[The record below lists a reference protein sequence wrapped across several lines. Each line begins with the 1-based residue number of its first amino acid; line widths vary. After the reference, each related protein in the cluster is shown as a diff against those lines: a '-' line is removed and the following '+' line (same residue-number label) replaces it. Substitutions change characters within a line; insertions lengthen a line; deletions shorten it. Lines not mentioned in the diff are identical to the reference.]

1 MGFILSDNKAN
12 VLVANNAKSAS
23 RSRHFLRRYH
33 TLQRRMADGECR
45 VIKITDDLMP
55 ADFLTKWVP
64 KEKLKRSVDHASNA
78 RARAVHW
85 GN

>member
-1 MGFILSDNKAN
+1 MRPPPP
-12 VLVANNAKSAS
+12 VL
-23 RSRHFLRRYH
+23 RPPPQQLPPLPTGPPPGTTGH
-33 TLQRRMADGECR
+33 LQRRMADGECR
-45 VIKITDDLMP
+45 VLKITDDLMP

-64 KEKLKRSVDHASNA
+64 SREKLKRSVDHASNA